1 MQRVTTPTH
10 RFTLPMDTSE
20 CAEIQL
26 TYKQGDTKLVK
37 HYQDG
42 IMPEGM
48 EFDGRTV
55 IQTLSQTETKAFK
68 KGKAYAQIRVLT
80 TGGQAYGSQAFM
92 VKVTDSLNEDIL
104 S

>member
-42 IMPEGM
+42 ILPEGM
-48 EFDGRTV
+48 TLDGATV
-55 IQTLSQTETKAFK
+55 IQTLTQQETKAFK
-68 KGKAYAQIRVLT
+68 KGRAYAQIRVLT
-80 TGGQAYGSQAFM
+80 TAGKVYGSQEFR
-92 VKVTDSLNEDIL
+92 VKVTSSLNEDIL
-104 S
+104 A